1 MLCKTLLNIHLF
13 AVESEYKL
21 RDRISGYYMFMM
33 SPVDR
38 FPSPEADQTPIRNVA
53 VIGAG
58 ISGVVSAAHLI
69 KEGFGV
75 TVFERTGTIG
85 GVWCYDER
93 VDVDPPFPNTIPPAQ
108 DWKDLEK
115 EGLTVEEASI
125 LHGPPGPCYAGLKNN
140 VPTSLMKSCLL
151 PWPEGTE
158 EFVDQ
163 GLMVQYVQD
172 IAKVHHVT
180 ENIQFHTRVES
191 VTKPAGDA
199 QWRVKTS
206 ALQVEADTF
215 SVVRRNESFDAVVVA
230 SGHYHIPFVA
240 DIPGLSAWKELFP
253 GRVFHSKR
261 YRTPEPFRGKTILLV
276 GAGASALDIAR
287 EVDALGGTVYQS
299 RRESK
304 YDLTASRLPPAVKRV
319 SMVAQFI
326 ADLVDVSKPAFDGEG
341 QAAIP
346 GKIVLEDGTTLEN
359 IDYVVIATGYI
370 TSYPFLEHLEQPSV
384 PWGEADEKTL
394 ITEDGYTTHNLHKD
408 IFYIPDYTLVFI
420 GVSHLVSTFSLFD
433 FQAKVMAKVLAGYV
447 RLPAE
452 SVMRT
457 EQRERKARFQP
468 GDRYH
473 ALLLGEQA
481 YIAEVLT
488 WVNANMTKR
497 GLAPMKGMD
506 AEWLRA
512 YSIFRANRDP

>member
-1 MLCKTLLNIHLF
+1 
-13 AVESEYKL
+13 
-21 RDRISGYYMFMM
+21 M

-38 FPSPEADQTPIRNVA
+38 FPSPEAGQIAIKNIA

-75 TVFERTGTIG
+75 TVFERTNTIG

-93 VDVDPPFPNTIPPAQ
+93 VDIDPPFPNTIPPAQ
-108 DWKDLEK
+108 DWKDLETK
-115 EGLTVEEASI
+115 GLTVKEALV

-140 VPTSLMKSCLL
+140 VPTSLMKSSLL

-163 GLMVQYVQD
+163 GRMVQYVQD
-172 IAKVHHVT
+172 IAELHHVT

-191 VTKPAGDA
+191 VTKLAGDT
-199 QWRVKTS
+199 QWHIKTS
-206 ALQVEADTF
+206 TLQVEDDTF
-215 SVVRRNESFDAVVVA
+215 SVRRKSEDFDAVVVA

-240 DIPGLSAWKELFP
+240 DIPGLSAWKDRFP
-253 GRVFHSKR
+253 SRVIHSKS
-261 YRTPEPFRGKTILLV
+261 YRTPEPFRGKTVLLV
-276 GAGASALDIAR
+276 GAGASSLDIAR
-287 EVDALGGTVYQS
+287 EVDVLGGKVYQS

-304 YDLTASRLPPAVKRV
+304 YDLTASRLPQAVKRV
-319 SMVAQFI
+319 AMVAEFI
-326 ADLVDVSKPAFDGEG
+326 ADDVDASKPAFSVEG
-341 QAAIP
+341 GGVIP
-346 GKIVLEDGTTLEN
+346 GKVVLEDETVLEN

-370 TSYPFLEHLEQPSV
+370 TSYPFLEDLEQPSV
-384 PWGEADEKTL
+384 RWEDADEKVV
-394 ITEDGYTTHNLHKD
+394 ITADGYTTHNLYKD
-408 IFYIPDYTLVFI
+408 IFYIPDHTLVFI

-433 FQAKVMAKVLAGYV
+433 FQAKVMAKVLAGCV

-452 SVMRT
+452 SVMKI
-457 EQRERKARFQP
+457 EQKERKARFQP
-468 GDRYH
+468 GDRFH

-488 WVNANMTKR
+488 WVNANMTKV
-497 GLAPMKGMD
+497 GLAPMRGMD

-512 YSIFRANRDP
+512 YDIFRANRDP